1 MMLPQFVPAPPRK
14 ESAVS
19 DTKMTDAH
27 CKDIGG
33 DDGLCYANFARDLE
47 RALNECVE
55 ALENQNGSLA
65 AMARIHNALAHV
77 AKLREKY
84 RG

>member
-1 MMLPQFVPAPPRK
+1 M
-14 ESAVS
+14 S
-19 DTKMTDAH
+19 DTPLVDAVLESTDH
-27 CKDIGG
+27 S
-33 DDGLCYANFARDLE
+33 LLVVSRDLE

-55 ALENQNGSLA
+55 ALGEYTAVVESVNDPNSFSPQIKDSGA
-65 AMARIHNALAHV
+65 PARNALAHV